1 MTLDLADDA
10 PHGALLPEPDT
21 AAAASDADV
30 CIDDDALPGQSAGT
44 WDEPNSGANAAADD
58 DQPGDIA
65 SGQAEPAAPAPA
77 AAAADNPRLQRWA
90 HYLADLEAYA
100 SMRVPLA
107 SHGTLVRVTGLVMEA
122 GGVRAPVGAVCE
134 VLGDNGHPVQAE
146 VVGFNGDRAY
156 LMATGELTGLRSG
169 ARVTPRAA
177 PHSPPL
183 LGRDNLL
190 WRRSEDRGLHL
201 PMGDGL
207 LGRVIDAH
215 GVPMDKLGALNHVR
229 NAPMVRRPI
238 NAMDR
243 DPVRRPLDTGVRAIN
258 AMLTVGRGQRIG
270 LFAGTGVGKSVL
282 LGMMARYTEADVI
295 VVGLIGERGRE
306 VKEFIEDILG
316 EAGLARSVVVAAPAD
331 APPLVRMQG
340 ATYATAIAE
349 HFRDEGRH
357 VLLLMDSL
365 TRYAMAQRE
374 IALAIGEPPAT
385 KGYPPSCFAK
395 LPQLVERSGNGLNGV
410 GSITAFYTVLSEGDD
425 QQDPIADA
433 ARGILDGHI
442 VLTRELAEAGHYPA
456 IDVEKSI
463 SRVMANVAPKAQLDA
478 ARRARALLS
487 KVNKARDLIQ
497 LGAYAPGHD
506 AELDLAVRLQPQLV
520 ALLQQ
525 DMHEPAD
532 LAHSRD
538 QLIALTGS

>member
-1 MTLDLADDA
+1 MIAAHTPPLDSREKKWSRYLGDLQDY
-10 PHGALLPEPDT
+10 
-21 AAAASDADV
+21 AAV
-30 CIDDDALPGQSAGT
+30 P
-44 WDEPNSGANAAADD
+44 
-58 DQPGDIA
+58 QP
-65 SGQAEPAAPAPA
+65 
-77 AAAADNPRLQRWA
+77 
-90 HYLADLEAYA
+90 LEA
-100 SMRVPLA
+100 V
-107 SHGTLVRVTGLVMEA
+107 GTLLRVTGLVLEA
-122 GGVRAPVGAVCE
+122 AGVRVPVGSVCE
-134 VLGDNGHPVQAE
+134 ITQPGQPPVLAE
-146 VVGFNGDRAY
+146 VVGFNGDRAF
-156 LMATGELTGLRSG
+156 LMPTGDLHGLASG
-169 ARVTPRAA
+169 ARVVPRPA
-177 PHSPPL
+177 PRVPPKF
-183 LGRDNLL
+183 GRENHP

-207 LGRVIDAH
+207 LGRVVDAQ
-215 GVPMDKLGALNHVR
+215 GQPMDRGGALEGVH
-229 NAPMVRRPI
+229 AEPMIRRPI

-243 DPVRRPLDTGVRAIN
+243 DPVRQPLDTGVRSIN
-258 AMLTVGRGQRIG
+258 ALLTVGRGQRLG

-282 LGMMARYTEADVI
+282 MGMMARYTQADVI

-316 EAGLARSVVVAAPAD
+316 DEGRARSVVVAAPAD

-340 ATYATAIAE
+340 ANYATAIAE
-349 HFRDEGRH
+349 HFRDRGRH

-442 VLTRELAEAGHYPA
+442 VLSRELAEAGHYPA
-456 IDVEKSI
+456 IDVERSI
-463 SRVMANVAPKAQLDA
+463 SRVMTAVAPREHVHA
-478 ARRARALLS
+478 ARRMRQLLA
-487 KVNKARDLIQ
+487 KYNKARDLIQ

-506 AELDLAVRLQPQLV
+506 AELDLAVRLQPQITQ
-520 ALLQQ
+520 LLQQ
-525 DMHEPAD
+525 DMHESAPLD
-532 LAHSRD
+532 LCRR
-538 QLIALTGS
+538 QLCAITGATP